1 METPKE
7 SRPAG
12 SSRTPC
18 SRVLRAWIEDRED
31 GSLVAY
37 RDYKDA
43 FEAGDGRAVPYL
55 KMTPE
60 IIAALTKAKIIKI
73 P

>member
-1 METPKE
+1 MKKKLKSDSPLRAAT
-7 SRPAG
+7 
-12 SSRTPC
+12 C

-43 FEAGDGRAVPYL
+43 FEAGDARAVPYL

-60 IIAALTKAKIIKI
+60 IIEALTKAEILK
-73 P
+73 

>member
-1 METPKE
+1 MKKKLKSNSPLRAAT
-7 SRPAG
+7 
-12 SSRTPC
+12 C
-18 SRVLRAWIEDRED
+18 SMVLRAWIEDRED

-55 KMTPE
+55 KMTAE
-60 IIAALTKAKIIKI
+60 IIEALTKAGILQ
-73 P
+73 